1 MIRVGT
7 QTAQRDTRKRRRRR
21 RRRRRSKVVAR

>member
-21 RRRRRSKVVAR
+21 RRRRSKVVAR